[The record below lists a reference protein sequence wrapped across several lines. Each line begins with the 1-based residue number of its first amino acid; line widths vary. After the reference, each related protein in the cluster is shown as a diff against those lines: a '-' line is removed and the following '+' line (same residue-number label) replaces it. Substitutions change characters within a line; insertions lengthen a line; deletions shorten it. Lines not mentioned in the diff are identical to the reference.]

1 MTRSPARSI
10 WSALLA
16 LWLALGAGLAW
27 AQDEQ
32 PVPKLVARV
41 TDTTGTL
48 NADQRAQV
56 EAQLAAIE
64 QRKGSQVAVLIVPTT
79 KPQAIEEYSLK
90 VVEAWKL
97 GRAQAG
103 GQKVDDGVLL
113 LIAKNDRKLRIEVG
127 RGLEGAIPDA
137 LAKRIIAE
145 TIAPRFKQGDFAG
158 GVSAGVT
165 EIGRLIDG
173 EALPA
178 PWKDGHTESGAPE
191 FDWIGTLVVAV
202 VVGLIV
208 SAIVGRFVGA
218 IGVGAGAGVW
228 SMVQGLPLVTAAVVG
243 IGAFVAVLV
252 FASLRGGG
260 GGGGGGGGRPGS
272 GLRSGR
278 RGSGPV
284 WTSGG
289 GSWGG
294 GGGGDGGSS
303 GGGFSGGGGDFGG
316 GGASGDW

>member
-1 MTRSPARSI
+1 VNRSPVRSL
-10 WSALLA
+10 WQALLA
-16 LWLALGAGLAW
+16 LWLVLGAALAW

-32 PVPKLVARV
+32 PVPKLAARV

-48 NADQRAQV
+48 NAEQRAQI

-64 QRKGSQVAVLIVPTT
+64 QRKGSQVAVLMVPTT
-79 KPQAIEEYSLK
+79 KPEAIEEYSLK

-113 LIAKNDRKLRIEVG
+113 LIVKNDRKLRIEVG

-145 TIAPRFKQGDFAG
+145 SIAPRLKQGDFAG
-158 GVSAGVT
+158 GIGAGVT

-178 PWKDGHTESGAPE
+178 PWKDGHPE
-191 FDWIGTLVVAV
+191 AGEPDLDWIGTLVVAV
-202 VVGLIV
+202 VVGLV
-208 SAIVGRFVGA
+208 ASAVVGRFFGS

-228 SMVQGLPLVTAAVVG
+228 GMVQGLPLVSAAVMG
-243 IGAFVAVLV
+243 IGAFLAVLV
-252 FASLRGGG
+252 LASLRGGG
-260 GGGGGGGGRPGS
+260 GGSGS

-278 RGSGPV
+278 RGGSSGPV

-289 GSWGG
+289 GGWGG
-294 GGGGDGGSS
+294 GGGGDSS

>member
-1 MTRSPARSI
+1 MNRSPVQSSWLI
-10 WSALLA
+10 LLA
-16 LWLALGAGLAW
+16 IWLLLGGGMVW

-41 TDTTGTL
+41 TDSTGTL
-48 NADQRAQV
+48 NAEQRAQL

-178 PWKDGHTESGAPE
+178 PWKDGHGEASEPGL
-191 FDWIGTLVVAV
+191 DWIGTLVIAV
-202 VVGLIV
+202 IAGLVV
-208 SAIVGRFVGA
+208 SAIVGRFFGA
-218 IGVGAGAGVW
+218 IGVGAGTGVW
-228 SMVQGLPLVTAAVVG
+228 GMVQGLPLVSAAVMG
-243 IGAFVAVLV
+243 IGTFLAVLV
-252 FASLRGGG
+252 LASLR
-260 GGGGGGGGRPGS
+260 GGGGGGRPGS
-272 GLRSGR
+272 GLRPGR
-278 RGSGPV
+278 RGGGAV

-289 GSWGG
+289 GGWGG
-294 GGGGDGGSS
+294 GGGGGSS

-316 GGASGDW
+316 GGSSGDW

>member
-1 MTRSPARSI
+1 MNRSPARSL
-10 WSALLA
+10 WLVLLA
-16 LWLALGAGLAW
+16 LWLALGAGSAW

-48 NADQRAQV
+48 SAEQRAQV

-79 KPQAIEEYSLK
+79 KPEAIEEYSLK

-191 FDWIGTLVVAV
+191 MDWIGTLVVAV
-202 VVGLIV
+202 VIGLIV

-218 IGVGAGAGVW
+218 TGVGAGAGVW
-228 SMVQGLPLVTAAVVG
+228 SMVQGLPLATAAVVG

-252 FASLRGGG
+252 LASLR
-260 GGGGGGGGRPGS
+260 GGGGGGRPGS

-278 RGSGPV
+278 SGSGPI
-284 WTSGG
+284 WTGG
-289 GSWGG
+289 GGGWGG
-294 GGGGDGGSS
+294 GGGGSS

>member
-1 MTRSPARSI
+1 MNRSPARSLWLI
-10 WSALLA
+10 LLA
-16 LWLALGAGLAW
+16 LWLALGAGSAW

-48 NADQRAQV
+48 SAEQRAQV

-79 KPQAIEEYSLK
+79 KPEAIEEFSLK

-113 LIAKNDRKLRIEVG
+113 LIAKNDPKLRIEVG

-191 FDWIGTLVVAV
+191 MDWIGTLVVAV
-202 VVGLIV
+202 VIGLIV
-208 SAIVGRFVGA
+208 SAVVGRFVGA
-218 IGVGAGAGVW
+218 TGVGAGAGVW
-228 SMVQGLPLVTAAVVG
+228 SMVQGLPLATAAVVG
-243 IGAFVAVLV
+243 IGAFIAVLV
-252 FASLRGGG
+252 LASMR
-260 GGGGGGGGRPGS
+260 GGGGGGGRPGS

-278 RGSGPV
+278 RGSGPS

-289 GSWGG
+289 GGGGWGG
-294 GGGGDGGSS
+294 GGGGSS

>member
-1 MTRSPARSI
+1 MNRSPVRSI
-10 WSALLA
+10 WLALFA
-16 LWLALGAGLAW
+16 LWLVAGAGLTW

-48 NADQRAQV
+48 NAEQRAQV

-79 KPQAIEEYSLK
+79 KPEAIEEYSLK

-165 EIGRLIDG
+165 EIGRLIEG
-173 EALPA
+173 ESLPA
-178 PWKDGHTESGAPE
+178 PWKDGHTEASEPDL
-191 FDWIGTLVVAV
+191 DWIGTLIIAV
-202 VVGLIV
+202 VVGLVV
-208 SAIVGRFVGA
+208 SAIVGRFFGA
-218 IGVGAGAGVW
+218 IGGGAGAGVW
-228 SMVQGLPLVTAAVVG
+228 GMVQGL
-243 IGAFVAVLV
+243 
-252 FASLRGGG
+252 SLIHI
-260 GGGGGGGGRPGS
+260 
-272 GLRSGR
+272 
-278 RGSGPV
+278 
-284 WTSGG
+284 
-289 GSWGG
+289 
-294 GGGGDGGSS
+294 
-303 GGGFSGGGGDFGG
+303 
-316 GGASGDW
+316 